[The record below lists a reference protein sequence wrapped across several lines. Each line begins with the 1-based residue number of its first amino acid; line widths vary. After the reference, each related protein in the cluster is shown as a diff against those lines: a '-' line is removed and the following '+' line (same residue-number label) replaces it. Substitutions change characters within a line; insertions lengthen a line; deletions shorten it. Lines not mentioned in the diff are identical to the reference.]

1 MKEWKFLDKFATVWH
16 NYVVYTSNNKMTR
29 NNKTAWIKK
38 ITLLMIQNNK
48 MMWNKK
54 QRKTIK

>member
-1 MKEWKFLDKFATVWH
+1 MKEWKFLDKVATVWR
-16 NYVVYTSNNKMTR
+16 NYVVYTSYNKMTR